1 MIIHPV
7 VDTIILLI
15 IMSIA
20 AELIARGAEIL
31 GKKFGAG
38 FVGAVL
44 LGFITTLPE
53 LVFVVVAIS
62 AAQQAQQVT
71 EGYNIAMG
79 SAIGGN
85 LLLFTI
91 GYGLVILLAYIFHK
105 QSISLDN
112 VHLRDDLWYLL
123 ISCMFILFSALDG
136 LFQWYEGLILIG
148 IYIFY
153 IIHQFF
159 ESRLFDIVPEDDAVY
174 MADIAKRQWLISG
187 ILLSVGAIL
196 LLLVAHP
203 FVVAIEELSLA
214 MGLSAL
220 ILALVISPFA
230 SEMPEKISAFVLTI
244 RDIKGAE
251 MAIANFIGSKV
262 MNNSLLFGAMIVLA
276 AVVYN
281 NPLTDTT
288 RDILILLV
296 MVLTTV
302 IGVKLTYDLK
312 LRPKEG
318 LLALILYVI
327 SVGVVFLIYN
337 FF

>member
-1 MIIHPV
+1 MIINPF
-7 VDTIILLI
+7 VDTIILLVL
-15 IMSIA
+15 MSIA

-38 FVGAVL
+38 FVGAVV

-53 LVFVVVAIS
+53 LVFVMVAIS

-85 LLLFTI
+85 LLLFTV
-91 GYGLVILLAYIFHK
+91 GYGLVIITAYIFHR

-123 ISCMFILFSALDG
+123 ISCIVILFAALDG
-136 LFQWYEGLILIG
+136 EFQWYEGLILIG
-148 IYIFY
+148 IYIIY
-153 IIHQFF
+153 VIHQFF
-159 ESRLFDIVPEDDAVY
+159 ESRLLDIVPRDDTVY
-174 MADIAKRQWLISG
+174 MADMTKRKWLISG
-187 ILLSVGAIL
+187 GMLFIGSVL
-196 LLLVAHP
+196 LLLVANP
-203 FVVAIEELSLA
+203 FVVAIEELSLEL
-214 MGLSAL
+214 GLSAL
-220 ILALVISPFA
+220 ILALIISPFA

-262 MNNSLLFGAMIVLA
+262 MNNSLLFGAMIILA

-302 IGVKLTYDLK
+302 IGIKLTYDLK

-327 SVGVVFLIYN
+327 SVGVVIVIYN